1 MDAPPVLT
9 PERID
14 AMLSI
19 MAEVCLESVVQGGRR
34 QKAAPDDEAFERSGR
49 ALNQACRNLR
59 QTIALKQR
67 FDREETAKAREAH
80 AAAEA
85 ERKAAERD
93 RHVKVELKR
102 KRVRHHLH
110 GLVWDEYD
118 DEEAEALCED
128 VDQRLSD
135 LVHEDDFLDTPIEAL
150 IARLADDIGL
160 NDEPEPDPRSAE
172 AVPEEEPSPPSQ
184 PLAAGPPSLRDPPPT
199 GVDGERVGNGGASSE
214 PEGSHPHPRPLPAR
228 GRGEPAPEPAAVAEA
243 SPRPPDPYIPP
254 WERLRPGQRMP
265 GGSGW

>member
-1 MDAPPVLT
+1 MSPPPVLT

-19 MAEVCLESVVQGGRR
+19 MAEVCLGSVVEAGQR

-85 ERKAAERD
+85 DRKAAERD

-102 KRVRHHLH
+102 KRVRHHVH

-135 LVHEDDFLDTPIEAL
+135 LAHEDDFLDTPIEDL
-150 IARLADDIGL
+150 ITRLADDIGL
-160 NDEPEPDPRSAE
+160 NDEPEPEPEPAE
-172 AVPEEEPSPPSQ
+172 AAPANEPSPPEEPSPPC
-184 PLAAGPPSLRDPPPT
+184 
-199 GVDGERVGNGGASSE
+199 GERVGSGDVSSE
-214 PEGSHPHPRPLPAR
+214 PEGSHPQPRPLAAR
-228 GRGEPAPEPAAVAEA
+228 GRADPVPEPAVAQA
-243 SPRPPDPYIPP
+243 APPRPPDPPQPYIPP